1 MSAGDRDHV
10 ATAAAARSA
19 CACPPYCVC
28 ACTCHGPGTDGPRTD
43 GTALPLST
51 PFLVIPCRA
60 GDPGARPLPA
70 SQAIYSDAIRWTVAN
85 PDAPGGWRDYQ
96 LQVSCAVANLGS
108 VASPAAMIEFY
119 TGTAIAIRHQQH
131 ATLTPAE
138 VQAGVDPLGRGSFT
152 APPGVVTYVICP
164 TPWVPGAYKA
174 ALQGILVQVRD
185 LFTDPWTAPFDAFD
199 DRHVGRNDDT
209 MPRVWNTGVDFNA
222 APATPGALDRH
233 WALAAGPGI
242 GLSQPAVVVADQHPG
257 GAYFVSSDSAW
268 IWQDIAGAGD
278 VGPTYTLRL
287 QFNLSG
293 LDPASVSIG
302 GAWGVD
308 NDGKVLLNG
317 QAPTGTGTFSLTNAA
332 HDNYNV
338 AHPFSITGGFV
349 GGLNTL
355 DIQVTNADGP
365 AALNV
370 TGLALVGTPA

>member
-1 MSAGDRDHV
+1 MSTLDRGHV
-10 ATAAAARSA
+10 TTGPSARAACGCLPA
-19 CACPPYCVC
+19 CAC
-28 ACTCHGPGTDGPRTD
+28 ACTCHGPGTDGPGTD
-43 GTALPLST
+43 GPALPVPT
-51 PFLVIPCRA
+51 PFLVIPCRP

-70 SQAIYSDAIRWTVAN
+70 SQAIYSDALGWTVAN
-85 PDAPGGWRDYQ
+85 PDAAGGWRDFQ
-96 LQVSCAVANLGS
+96 LRVSCAVANLGP

-119 TGTAIAIRHQQH
+119 TGADIGIRHKRH

-138 VQAGVDPLGRGSFT
+138 VQARVQLLGRGSFT
-152 APPGVVTYVICP
+152 APPGVVTTVTCP

-209 MPRVWNTGVDFNA
+209 MPRVWNTGDDFNA
-222 APATPGALDRH
+222 MPLTPGALDRH
-233 WALAAGPGI
+233 WELVAGPGVAVP
-242 GLSQPAVVVADQHPG
+242 QPAVVVAEQHPG
-257 GAYFVSSDSAW
+257 GAYFPSTDSTW
-268 IWQDIAGAGD
+268 IWQDVAGSGD
-278 VGPTYTLRL
+278 VGSPYTFRL
-287 QFNLSG
+287 QVDLSG
-293 LDPASVSIG
+293 LDPWSVTIG

-308 NDGKVLLNG
+308 NDGTILLNG

-349 GGLNTL
+349 AGLNTL
-355 DIQVTNADGP
+355 DILVTNADGP

-370 TGLALVGTPA
+370 TGLTLRGTPD